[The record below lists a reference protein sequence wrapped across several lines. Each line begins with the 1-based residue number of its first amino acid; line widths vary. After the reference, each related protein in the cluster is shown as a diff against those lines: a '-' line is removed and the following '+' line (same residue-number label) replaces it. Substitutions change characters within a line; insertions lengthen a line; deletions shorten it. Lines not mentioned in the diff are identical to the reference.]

1 MTGNYTIRPPA
12 DMAKGKEKS
21 AFVRRMYSIFP
32 IKSDSGGEKVRKI
45 VFIIAVVAFIITG
58 GMLVYDI
65 YSQAVQKYV
74 VDEKISNFRENA
86 IQNASNGIIN
96 LAPEVVEDIKGEKPF
111 IRDDFMELY
120 NANKDLVG
128 WINLGGE
135 EKIIDNPVV
144 QTDNN
149 DFYLHHNFEGDDSKA
164 GTIYVDYRSK
174 FGEDGTP
181 SDFLVMYGHNTQT
194 SVAFSKLTR
203 YYYEKDNP
211 DPSADKLIS
220 FYQKHP
226 TITFDTLKEKGTY
239 KVFACGLFN
248 TDQKYG
254 EVYHYLRRGAE
265 FADKD
270 DFNSYILDV
279 MDRSVLFTDVDLTY
293 GDEIIC
299 RSPCYFPFD
308 NAYEHF
314 ENVRCAV
321 FARRVR
327 EGESPE
333 VDVSKVTRNY
343 YWVGWQQAVDRGIC
357 SPYAGRKWD
366 TGKLLSYE
374 EEP

>member
-1 MTGNYTIRPPA
+1 
-12 DMAKGKEKS
+12 
-21 AFVRRMYSIFP
+21 
-32 IKSDSGGEKVRKI
+32 
-45 VFIIAVVAFIITG
+45 
-58 GMLVYDI
+58 
-65 YSQAVQKYV
+65 
-74 VDEKISNFRENA
+74 
-86 IQNASNGIIN
+86 
-96 LAPEVVEDIKGEKPF
+96 
-111 IRDDFMELY
+111 
-120 NANKDLVG
+120 
-128 WINLGGE
+128 
-135 EKIIDNPVV
+135 
-144 QTDNN
+144 
-149 DFYLHHNFEGDDSKA
+149 
-164 GTIYVDYRSK
+164 
-174 FGEDGTP
+174 
-181 SDFLVMYGHNTQT
+181 MYGHNTQT

-293 GDEIIC
+293 G
-299 RSPCYFPFD
+299 
-308 NAYEHF
+308 
-314 ENVRCAV
+314 AV